1 MNILTVL
8 SAVLGITVVV
18 IIHEL
23 GHYLVAR
30 AFKMRVLRYSL
41 GFGPV
46 IAKYQPKGSPTIF
59 QVCALPILA
68 YVQIDG
74 MNPAEENDPKDP
86 ELFCN
91 KSAFARLMVILAGPM
106 ANYLAASV
114 IVFAL
119 FAIGGRPEVDTTRGL
134 VITQVTVDSPAQRA
148 GIAPGDEIIEANG
161 VPVHEQDDLAA
172 VTRVRAGQPTVYRV
186 RRAGVELPAMTITPM
201 QTEAT
206 AGEPARGIIGI
217 LGEPTLRFVDA
228 PIGELLVLAIQQPIM
243 VTTLQIA
250 GVANMVRNRTL
261 EGIGGPRQM
270 VEHVAAQAERGVRDY
285 VYSLFNLSIALGF
298 FNLLP
303 IPALDG
309 GRAMFVLVEAVTRRK
324 LNAKLETIATLVGF
338 VALISLIVFV
348 TVRG

>member
-1 MNILTVL
+1 MNILTSL
-8 SAVLGITVVV
+8 YAVLGITVVV

-59 QVCALPILA
+59 QVCALPLLA

-74 MNPAEENDPKDP
+74 MNPAEDNDPKDT

-91 KSAFARLMVILAGPM
+91 KSAFARLMVILAGPA

-114 IVFAL
+114 IVFSL
-119 FAIGGRPEVDTTRGL
+119 YAIGGKPEVDPTGGL
-134 VITQVTVDSPAQRA
+134 VITEVTVDAPASRA
-148 GIAPGDEIIEANG
+148 GIQLNDEIYEANG
-161 VPVHEQDDLAA
+161 APVHEQEDLAA

-186 RRAGVELPAMTITPM
+186 RRAGQELPPFTITPM
-201 QTEAT
+201 QA
-206 AGEPARGIIGI
+206 EPAPGEAPRGIIGI
-217 LGEPTLRFVDA
+217 RGEPTLRFVDA
-228 PIGELLVLAIQQPIM
+228 SFGELLSVAVQQPIM
-243 VTTLQIA
+243 VTLLQIG
-250 GVANMVRNRTL
+250 GVTNMVRNLTL

-270 VEHVAAQAERGVRDY
+270 VEHVASQAERGVRHY
-285 VYSLFNLSIALGF
+285 VFALFNLSIALGF

-309 GRAMFVLVEAVTRRK
+309 GRAVFVMVEAVTRRK
-324 LNAKLETIATLVGF
+324 LNAKLETVATLVGF
-338 VALISLIVFV
+338 VMLISLIVFV
-348 TVRG
+348 SFR

>member
-1 MNILTVL
+1 MNILTSL
-8 SAVLGITVVV
+8 YAVLGITVVV

-106 ANYLAASV
+106 ANYLAASL
-114 IVFAL
+114 IVFGL
-119 FAIGGRPEVDTTRGL
+119 YAIGGKPEEDLTGAL
-134 VITQVTVDSPAQRA
+134 VITQVTVDSPASRA
-148 GIAPGDEIIEANG
+148 GIVPRDEIFEANG
-161 VPVHEQDDLAA
+161 VPVHVQDDLAN

-186 RRAGVELPAMTITPM
+186 RRDGVELPAMTITPM
-201 QTEAT
+201 QTDAT
-206 AGEPARGIIGI
+206 ATEPARGIIGI

-228 PIGELLVLAIQQPIM
+228 PLNELLLVAVELPIS
-243 VTTLQIA
+243 VTMMQVA
-250 GVANMVRNRTL
+250 GVTNMVRNLTL
-261 EGIGGPRQM
+261 AGIGGPRQM
-270 VEHVAAQAERGVRDY
+270 VEHVAAQAERGVRYY
-285 VYSLFNLSIALGF
+285 VFSLFNLSIALGF

-338 VALISLIVFV
+338 ATLISLIVFV
-348 TVRG
+348 SFRG

>member
-1 MNILTVL
+1 MNILTSL
-8 SAVLGITVVV
+8 YAVLGITVVV

-46 IAKYQPKGSPTIF
+46 IAKFQPKGSPTIF
-59 QVCALPILA
+59 QICALPLLA

-91 KSAFARLMVILAGPM
+91 KSAFARMMVILAGPA
-106 ANYLAASV
+106 ANYLAASL
-114 IVFAL
+114 IVFSL
-119 FAIGGRPEVDTTRGL
+119 YAIGGKPEVDPTGPL
-134 VITQVTVDSPAQRA
+134 VITQVTVDSPASRA
-148 GIAPGDEIIEANG
+148 GIAPRDEIFEANG
-161 VPVHEQDDLAA
+161 VAIHEQEDLAG
-172 VTRVRAGQPTVYRV
+172 VTRVRANQPTIYRV
-186 RRAGVELPAMTITPM
+186 RRDGVELPAMTITPM
-201 QTEAT
+201 QTEGT
-206 AGEPARGIIGI
+206 DGEPARGIIGI
-217 LGEPTLRFVDA
+217 LGEPTLRFVNA
-228 PIGELLVLAIQQPIM
+228 PIGELLLVAIEQPIM

-250 GVANMVRNRTL
+250 GIANMVRNLTI

-270 VEHVAAQAERGVRDY
+270 VEHVASQAELGVRHY

-309 GRAMFVLVEAVTRRK
+309 GRAVFVLVEAVTRRK

-348 TVRG
+348 SFRG